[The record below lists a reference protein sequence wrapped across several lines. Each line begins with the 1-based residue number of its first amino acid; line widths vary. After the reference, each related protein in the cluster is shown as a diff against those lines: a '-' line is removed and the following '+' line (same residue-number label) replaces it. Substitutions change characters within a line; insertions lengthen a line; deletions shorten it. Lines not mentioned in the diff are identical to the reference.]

1 MPRKS
6 PPRSRAPR
14 AKSSRAKQPIDNGTP
29 ANGAR
34 LWAPWRYQYIRT
46 AGKSDSCI
54 FCFGQLDAE
63 ERKRRLVVYEGDD
76 AVVMLNRYPY
86 NNGHLMVAPRRH
98 VASPELLT
106 REERAV
112 IAELVSEC
120 CVQLRQA
127 LNPSGLNVGA
137 NLGRSAG
144 AGIADHMHWHI
155 VPRWDG
161 DTNFMPVLASTRVLS
176 QGLESSF
183 DTLAPLFKRPARI

>member
-1 MPRKS
+1 MARKPTKRGS
-6 PPRSRAPR
+6 APR
-14 AKSSRAKQPIDNGTP
+14 ANLLTEDHLSPNGM
-29 ANGAR
+29 R

-46 AGKSDSCI
+46 AGAKTDSCI
-54 FCFGQLDAE
+54 FCFGDIDE
-63 ERKRRLVVYEGDD
+63 DERKHRLIVHVDPH
-76 AVVMLNRYPY
+76 ALVMLNRYPY

-106 REERAV
+106 RQERG
-112 IAELVSEC
+112 IISELVSEC
-120 CVQLRQA
+120 CVQLRKA
-127 LNPSGLNVGA
+127 LNPSGLNLGA

-176 QGLESSF
+176 QDLKSSF
-183 DTLAPLFKRPARI
+183 EMLAPLFETIGRN

>member
-1 MPRKS
+1 MARK
-6 PPRSRAPR
+6 PPKRATAPR
-14 AKSSRAKQPIDNGTP
+14 AKRPHVPEVP
-29 ANGAR
+29 AGGMR

-46 AGKSDSCI
+46 AGAKTDSCI
-54 FCFGQLDAE
+54 FCFGDIDAA
-63 ERKRRLVVYEGDD
+63 ERKTRLVLYTDPH
-76 AVVMLNRYPY
+76 ALVMLNRYPY

-106 REERAV
+106 REERGV
-112 IAELVSEC
+112 IAELIAESC
-120 CVQLRQA
+120 ARLRQA

-144 AGIADHMHWHI
+144 AGIADHMHWHL

-176 QGLESSF
+176 QDLASSYE
-183 DTLAPLFKRPARI
+183 TLAPLFNR

>member
-1 MPRKS
+1 MARKS
-6 PPRSRAPR
+6 PKRVRAPR
-14 AKSSRAKQPIDNGTP
+14 DKAPADNHTT
-29 ANGAR
+29 ANGLR

-46 AGKSDSCI
+46 VGAKDSCI
-54 FCFGQLDAE
+54 FCFGKLDAA
-63 ERKRRLVVYEGDD
+63 ERKRRLILHAGQH

-106 REERAV
+106 REERGL
-112 IAELVSEC
+112 IGELVSDC
-120 CVQLRQA
+120 CVQLRKA

-144 AGIADHMHWHI
+144 AGIADHMHWHV

-176 QGLESSF
+176 QHLDSSF
-183 DTLAPLFKRPARI
+183 QMLAPLFKAIEAQLM

>member
-1 MPRKS
+1 MARKI

-14 AKSSRAKQPIDNGTP
+14 AKPPIDNGTP

-46 AGKSDSCI
+46 AGAKSDTCI
-54 FCFGQLDAE
+54 FCFGELDTE
-63 ERKRRLVVYEGDD
+63 ERKHRLIVYTGRD
-76 AVVMLNRYPY
+76 ALVMLNRYPY

-106 REERAV
+106 REERGI

-120 CVQLRQA
+120 CVQIRKA

-144 AGIADHMHWHI
+144 AGIAEHMHCHI

-176 QGLESSF
+176 QDLESSF
-183 DTLAPLFKRPARI
+183 RVLAPLFKAIDAQLI

>member
-1 MPRKS
+1 MARK
-6 PPRSRAPR
+6 PPKRASAPR
-14 AKSSRAKQPIDNGTP
+14 AKSKLGPDHP
-29 ANGAR
+29 ANGLR

-46 AGKSDSCI
+46 AGAKSDACI
-54 FCFGQLDAE
+54 FCFGKLDAA
-63 ERKRRLVVYEGDD
+63 ERQRRLVVYDD
-76 AVVMLNRYPY
+76 EHAVVMLNRYPY

-106 REERAV
+106 REERGL
-112 IAELVSEC
+112 IGELVTDC
-120 CVQLRQA
+120 CVRLRKA

-144 AGIADHMHWHI
+144 AGIADHMHCHI

-176 QGLESSF
+176 QDLESSF
-183 DTLAPLFKRPARI
+183 EMLAPLFKGIEA

>member
-1 MPRKS
+1 MARKS
-6 PPRSRAPR
+6 PKRVRAAR
-14 AKSSRAKQPIDNGTP
+14 VKSAIDDGVS
-29 ANGAR
+29 ANGMR

-46 AGKSDSCI
+46 AGSKQDPCI
-54 FCFGQLDAE
+54 FCFGNLDAP
-63 ERKRRLVVYEGDD
+63 ERKRRLIVYAGRD
-76 AVVMLNRYPY
+76 AIVMLNRYPY

-106 REERAV
+106 REERG
-112 IAELVSEC
+112 IIGELVSDC
-120 CVQLRQA
+120 CVHLRTA

-144 AGIADHMHWHI
+144 AGIADHMHWHV

-176 QGLESSF
+176 QHLQSSF
-183 DTLAPLFKRPARI
+183 EMLAPLFKAIDAQLI

>member
-1 MPRKS
+1 MARK
-6 PPRSRAPR
+6 PPKRVRAPR
-14 AKSSRAKQPIDNGTP
+14 VKTAIDDHIC
-29 ANGAR
+29 ANGLR

-46 AGKSDSCI
+46 AGAKQDSCI
-54 FCFGQLDAE
+54 FCFGKIDTA
-63 ERKRRLVVYEGDD
+63 ERKRRLVVYEGEH
-76 AVVMLNRYPY
+76 ALVMLNRYPY

-106 REERAV
+106 REERGI
-112 IAELVSEC
+112 IAELVSDC
-120 CVQLRQA
+120 CVQLRKA

-144 AGIADHMHWHI
+144 AGIADHMHWHV

-176 QGLESSF
+176 QHLESSF
-183 DTLAPLFKRPARI
+183 EMLAPLFKSIDAQLI

>member
-1 MPRKS
+1 MARKS
-6 PPRSRAPR
+6 PSLGRAPR
-14 AKSSRAKQPIDNGTP
+14 DKVPAGNDTS
-29 ANGAR
+29 ANGLR

-46 AGKSDSCI
+46 AVAKQDSCI
-54 FCFGQLDAE
+54 FCFGKLDAA
-63 ERKRRLVVYEGDD
+63 ERKRRLILYAGPT

-106 REERAV
+106 REERGI
-112 IAELVSEC
+112 IAELVSDC
-120 CVQLRQA
+120 CVQLRKA

-144 AGIADHMHWHI
+144 AGIADHMHCHV

-176 QGLESSF
+176 QHLESSF
-183 DTLAPLFKRPARI
+183 QMLAPLFKAIDAQLI